1 MPIFGALRRGAE
13 GFYFDLYKVWVILP
27 IALLCTHK
35 VTPIKVPDAYLIM
48 TTVAMP
54 SAEINLRAIEEFSW
68 TAKSEPDFRK
78 RIDIAMDYLCRIL
91 ECDRGLVFSVSSNGN
106 IEILSHFGWDSE
118 HKRYLNAFMQQ
129 LIGRSAT
136 DHKRLRMFRPAE
148 LGVDASIG
156 SQAIVLHHQRDDID
170 FYSSVITTRT
180 LEFTHAD
187 SLLVSALIGIALE
200 VPETRPIKRKKDIT
214 RRFRRNTNGKPR
226 STRCRN

>member
-1 MPIFGALRRGAE
+1 MTQSLGNFTKLDYYSPIIVL
-13 GFYFDLYKVWVILP
+13 
-27 IALLCTHK
+27 
-35 VTPIKVPDAYLIM
+35 DAYFIM

-68 TAKSEPDFRK
+68 TAKSEPDFHK

-91 ECDRGLVFSVSSNGN
+91 ECERGLVFSVSSDGK
-106 IEILSHFGWDSE
+106 IEIISKFGWESE

-129 LIGRSAT
+129 LIARSA
-136 DHKRLRMFRPAE
+136 DDNKRLRMFRPAD
-148 LGVDASIG
+148 LGLDASIG
-156 SQAIVLHHQRDDID
+156 DQAIVLHHHRDDIE
-170 FYSSVITTRT
+170 FFSSVISTRP